1 MPAQP
6 NDNDADPT
14 DDDDNDIPS
23 SDAKVTSFPCNLCPA
38 TFAFQSLLNHHRTT
52 DHEVKRFPCVIDFCD
67 QVFDTRDDLERH
79 ESGHTATP
87 PIVAAHSFAS
97 DPNDVA
103 CMHIGCG
110 LVFASQHLL
119 RRHQSIHRLQSYRC
133 TACSRQY
140 HSEAVYQTH
149 VRLCQPI
156 TDDVVLVADEDIDSG
171 PVLCRVC
178 NQLFENRKILK
189 FHRKFCADEEAE
201 EEERRRG
208 IALRESCGIS
218 TGNGTSAGEQSIEE
232 VYVKEEVDEEGNR
245 NNDFVPE
252 C

>member
-1 MPAQP
+1 MPSQP
-6 NDNDADPT
+6 NENEADPT
-14 DDDDNDIPS
+14 DDDDNDNETLS
-23 SDAKVTSFPCNLCPA
+23 SDAKVTSFPCTLCSA

-67 QVFDTRDDLERH
+67 QVFESRGDLERH
-79 ESGHTATP
+79 ERGGHTATP
-87 PIVAAHSFAS
+87 ALLAAHSSAS

-103 CMHIGCG
+103 CIHIGCG

-133 TACSRQY
+133 TACGRQY
-140 HSEAVYQTH
+140 HSEGVYQTH

-156 TDDVVLVADEDIDSG
+156 TDDVVLVADDDIDSG

-201 EEERRRG
+201 EEEKRRG

-218 TGNGTSAGEQSIEE
+218 TANGSTVGEQSIEE
-232 VYVKEEVDEEGNR
+232 VYVKEEIDEEANGN
-245 NNDFVPE
+245 N
-252 C
+252 